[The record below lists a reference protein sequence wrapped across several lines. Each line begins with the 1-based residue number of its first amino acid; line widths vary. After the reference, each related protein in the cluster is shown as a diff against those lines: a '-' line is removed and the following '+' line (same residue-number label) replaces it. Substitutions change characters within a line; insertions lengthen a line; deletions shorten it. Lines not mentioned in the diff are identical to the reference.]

1 MILRAR
7 AVKSNRVHLT
17 AQLRTSANR
26 ALVETAEDALSEA
39 NDRVPYEEGHL
50 ARSGEVTAFPEQLKV
65 AITYDTDYAV
75 KQHEDPTL
83 HHPRQ
88 GEHHWLENTVEQN
101 SQRYFAHIADSIR
114 KGMS

>member
-1 MILRAR
+1 MNLHAR
-7 AVKSNRVHLT
+7 TVKSGRLHLT
-17 AQLRTSANR
+17 KRLRSSANR
-26 ALVETAEDALSEA
+26 ALLEVAEDALSES
-39 NDRVPYEEGHL
+39 NDRAPYEEGHL
-50 ARSGEVTAFPEQLKV
+50 IRSGEVTAFPEQLKV

-101 SQRYFAHIADSIR
+101 SDRYFEHVAESIR
-114 KGMS
+114 GDMR